1 MAKPSRFAHLFRVP
15 VRASEDDENNTDD
28 HNANSAESEGGEDEG
43 EDDKPKNRKARR
55 ADKSKKAKKAKKA
68 GRADDDG
75 DEDSDGQD
83 DEVAEEEGDDA
94 SDEEDE
100 DDGDKASA
108 RARERGRGAAIFSAP
123 GAAANP
129 ALAAQLAFTTNLPR
143 SKAISILNGSMAS
156 GGRVPAKA
164 SPAEAEFEEENQPSA
179 ISALDQR
186 MSRSRRPPVPAQEE
200 RQGSPD
206 PSSPRSVAA
215 RMVERARA
223 FRK

>member
-1 MAKPSRFAHLFRVP
+1 MAKPSRFAHLFRAP
-15 VRASEDDENNTDD
+15 ARASEDDENNTDD
-28 HNANSAESEGGEDEG
+28 HNANSAENEGGEDEG

-55 ADKSKKAKKAKKA
+55 AEKSKKARKAKKA
-68 GRADDDG
+68 RRAADDD
-75 DEDSDGQD
+75 DDDSDGQD
-83 DEVAEEEGDDA
+83 DEVAEDEGDDD
-94 SDEEDE
+94 SDE
-100 DDGDKASA
+100 DDEDDEEKASA

-156 GGRVPAKA
+156 GGRASAKA
-164 SPAEAEFEEENQPSA
+164 SAVEAEFEEENQSSA

-186 MSRSRRPPVPAQEE
+186 MSRSRRAPVPAQEE
-200 RQGSPD
+200 RQGRPD
-206 PSSPRSVAA
+206 PSSPRAVAA

-223 FRK
+223 YRK